1 MTDGRRPLRVHERA
15 HVERLGRL
23 LATTRRAVG
32 LTQEQV
38 ALRAG
43 LSRTHLDRLERGLRR
58 TRRSTLARIA
68 VVLVHEEPRLG
79 PVERL
84 VDDLVAEAGPALAEE
99 SAYAERVARRRSLR
113 QDVAHRRFEQQEEL
127 RLRRY
132 LVEIKYGPRR
142 WMYTAD
148 EIDELWAE
156 MFDYLARSR
165 AEREERRRQIESVQR
180 RSS

>member
-1 MTDGRRPLRVHERA
+1 VSEGRRPLRAHERA

-58 TRRSTLARIA
+58 TRRSTLTRIA
-68 VVLVHEEPRLG
+68 VVFVLEVPRLG

-99 SAYAERVARRRSLR
+99 SAYAERVARRRALR
-113 QDVAHRRFEQQEEL
+113 QDAAHRRYEQQEEL
-127 RLRRY
+127 RLRRD
-132 LVEIKYGPRR
+132 LVEEEYGPRR
-142 WMYTAD
+142 WMHTAE
-148 EIDELWAE
+148 EIEEMWAD
-156 MFDYLARSR
+156 MWRYLARSR
-165 AEREERRRQIESVQR
+165 AEREERRRQIEAAQR